1 MQCINKLY
9 LYILVLVVHLFTF
22 WDTPHRTCSA
32 LMNRHEKQ
40 ITKYAIIHFLG
51 LGVWAW
57 WYGHC
62 HRKYN
67 VITGVCTKTVFY
79 SGSGYISYLIRLK
92 EMVNERQE
100 IGNRDGER
108 KYDRHI
114 LIMRDNMTFRQR
126 IQVSLFTQ
134 SFLYEFSN
142 VRKTVIQYKFKENTY
157 QLAAKL
163 AVVWTPVKY
172 ELDV

>member
-1 MQCINKLY
+1 M
-9 LYILVLVVHLFTF
+9 
-22 WDTPHRTCSA
+22 
-32 LMNRHEKQ
+32 
-40 ITKYAIIHFLG
+40 
-51 LGVWAW
+51 
-57 WYGHC
+57 
-62 HRKYN
+62 
-67 VITGVCTKTVFY
+67 FY

-163 AVVWTPVKY
+163 AVV
-172 ELDV
+172 